1 MDVTMSPDLVKLALE
16 HCGTSE
22 FEKYSQTMLGALV
35 GPSFKPL
42 GGHKDGGADG
52 FVDAD
57 IWEQVDKQT
66 RFFQASKTLDV
77 EKKIRD
83 TIARLKDVGREP
95 NLLYYSSSLVVPYI
109 DKLEMMLSDELG
121 ATIKIYDRNWF
132 AQRASFNNDVEAAFG
147 QYLRPA
153 VQFLEDIAA
162 PSYPVE
168 PVFQNAQAVCAFLS
182 HELERR
188 IGTTKTLEGVCDG
201 LLIWALEETDPDA
214 GKLLTE
220 KQILEKIEYVIPTAR
235 KFLRGQIG
243 ARLKALTV
251 KKEGS
256 RTVNVHTKEGGY
268 CLPFEA
274 RKQIRES
281 LLDDENLKLQVTDAF
296 RKRIIDAGVELDE
309 KVLEQI
315 PDLIHKT
322 IEMLFEQQGY
332 NAVRHFS
339 DDPDQS
345 ALDARSV
352 IEVAGEVVDATKL
365 THASRVKAK
374 FLIKQV
380 LRGALYNS
388 EPIERAYFG
397 RLARTYVL
405 LFVLKNTPELIEHFS
420 SMAKHFVLY
429 VGTDILVRAISEY
442 YLHEDDQMT
451 VNTLKILKQ
460 AGAKLILSE
469 PTLEE
474 VHSHIYASD
483 REYVN
488 TYSEVDAIVDRDL
501 ASESDRILI
510 RAYYYAKL
518 EQDNPKRPRSWAGY
532 LGNFLTYDK
541 LMGPTSPQSM
551 RSLRDTLIARY
562 GVVYEARE
570 DMMREIDQD
579 DLKKL
584 TEAIKKLRKDSK
596 RRHEDIRAANDAVHI
611 LLVQRKRKAEE
622 KEVTSPYG
630 YRTWWLTQETKSGI
644 AVAYAFPKRHLPKA
658 IMRPELL
665 INYIAYNPTT
675 AEVRRSMGEIF
686 PSLMGIRLGT
696 RLEQDQFE
704 KIMGK
709 IKEAHSTDP
718 ARAQAMVAE
727 HSNALI
733 GQTLRE
739 FSIKYTSTI

>member
-1 MDVTMSPDLVKLALE
+1 MLALE

-22 FEKYSQTMLGALV
+22 FEKYSQTVIGALI

-57 IWEQVDKQT
+57 IWEQTGKPN
-66 RFFQASKTLDV
+66 RFFQASKQLDV
-77 EKKIRD
+77 EKKIKD
-83 TIARLKDVGREP
+83 TIARLREVGRQVD
-95 NLLYYSSSLVVPYI
+95 LLYYASSQVVPYI
-109 DKLEMMLSDELG
+109 EKLEATLSDELDV
-121 ATIKIYDRNWF
+121 TIKIYDRNLF
-132 AQRASFNNDVEAAFG
+132 AQRASFNKDIEAAG
-147 QYLRPA
+147 NQYLRPA
-153 VQFLEDIAA
+153 VQFLEEIAA
-162 PSYPVE
+162 PSYPVQ

-214 GKLLTE
+214 GKLLTQA
-220 KQILEKIEYVIPTAR
+220 QILEKIENVVPTAR

-243 ARLKALTV
+243 DRLKALTA
-251 KKEGS
+251 KRAGN
-256 RTVNVHTKEGGY
+256 RTVNVHAKQGAY

-281 LLDDENLKLQVTDAF
+281 LLQDEKLKLEVTDSF
-296 RKRIIDAGVELDE
+296 RKRIIDAAVELDE
-309 KVLEQI
+309 KVLDQV
-315 PDLIHKT
+315 PDLIHRTVEK
-322 IEMLFEQQGY
+322 LFEQQGY
-332 NAVRHFS
+332 NAIRHFS
-339 DDPDQS
+339 DEPEQG

-352 IEVAGEVVDATKL
+352 IEVAGEVVDAVKMS
-365 THASRVKAK
+365 HASRVKTK

-388 EPIERAYFG
+388 EPVERSYFG

-442 YLHEDDQMT
+442 YLPADDQMT

-460 AGAKLILSE
+460 SGAKLILSE
-469 PTLEE
+469 ATLEE
-474 VHSHIYASD
+474 VHSHIYAAD
-483 REYVN
+483 REFEN
-488 TYSEVDAIVDRDL
+488 TYAEVDAIVDRDL

-518 EQDNPKRPRSWAGY
+518 EHRNPKRPRSWGVY
-532 LGNFLTYDK
+532 LGNFLTREK
-541 LMGPTSPQSM
+541 LLGPTSPQSM
-551 RSLRDTLIARY
+551 KSLRDTLTGRY
-562 GVVYEARE
+562 GLIFEDRE

-579 DLKKL
+579 ELKKL
-584 TEAIKKLRKDSK
+584 TEAIKKLRKDSN
-596 RRHEDIRAANDAVHI
+596 RRHEDIRAANDAAHI
-611 LLVQRKRKAEE
+611 LLVQKRRRSEE
-622 KEVTSPYG
+622 KDVSSPYG
-630 YRTWWLTQETKSGI
+630 YRNWWLTQETKSGI
-644 AVAYAFPKRHLPKA
+644 AVALAFPRKRLPRA

-675 AEVRRSMGEIF
+675 
-686 PSLMGIRLGT
+686 
-696 RLEQDQFE
+696 
-704 KIMGK
+704 
-709 IKEAHSTDP
+709 
-718 ARAQAMVAE
+718 
-727 HSNALI
+727 
-733 GQTLRE
+733 
-739 FSIKYTSTI
+739 